1 MIIQATDKELPA
13 WLSLSALGAV
23 VTLSRPSEA
32 NGIKVETLTLRAPAV
47 REVRAADR
55 ASNGDDEQRELM
67 LFAGLAE
74 VGLKDLEGLK
84 LVDYRRVQA
93 AYSRLAPDTD
103 YSTSMPSWLSVT
115 TDNVLVTLSCPSE
128 INGVTV
134 DKLALRSPTVRDV
147 RSANLEAGGDDEQRE
162 LVLFAELAGAP
173 VADLEGLK
181 LVDFNRLQ
189 AGYFRMDQDNGV

>member
-1 MIIQATDKELPA
+1 MTQAIAKNLPA
-13 WLSLSALGAV
+13 WLSLSADGAV
-23 VTLSRPSEA
+23 VTLTRPSQA
-32 NGIKVETLTLRAPAV
+32 NSIDVETLNLRTPTV

-55 ASNGDDEQRELM
+55 AANGDDEQRELM

-84 LVDYRRVQA
+84 LTDYRRVQT
-93 AYSRLAPDTD
+93 AYSHLVPKTD
-103 YSTSMPSWLSVT
+103 YSDSMPAWLSLT
-115 TDNVLVTLSCPSE
+115 TDQVLVTLSCPSE

-134 DKLALRSPTVRDV
+134 DKLALRSPTVGDV
-147 RSANLEAGGDDEQRE
+147 RAANREVGGDDEQRE
-162 LVLFAELAGAP
+162 LVLFAALSGAR

-189 AGYFRMDQDNGV
+189 AGYFRMDNDDGL

>member
-1 MIIQATDKELPA
+1 MTQVNDKKLPV
-13 WLSLSALGAV
+13 WLVVTPESAV
-23 VTLSRPSEA
+23 VTLSRPSDA
-32 NGIKVETLTLRAPAV
+32 NGVKVETLTLRAPAV

-93 AYSRLAPDTD
+93 AYARLAPDTD

-147 RSANLEAGGDDEQRE
+147 RSANREAGGDDEQRE
-162 LVLFAELAGAP
+162 LVLFAALAGAP

>member
-1 MIIQATDKELPA
+1 MTQAIAQNLPA
-13 WLSLSALGAV
+13 WLSLSAHGAV
-23 VTLSRPSEA
+23 VTLTRPTKA
-32 NGIKVETLTLRAPAV
+32 NSIDVEMLNLRNPTV

-55 ASNGDDEQRELM
+55 AANGDDEQRELM

-84 LVDYRRVQA
+84 LTDYRRVQT
-93 AYSRLAPDTD
+93 AYSHLVPKTD
-103 YSTSMPSWLSVT
+103 YSDSMPAWLSLT
-115 TDNVLVTLSCPSE
+115 TDQVLVTLSCPSE

-134 DKLALRSPTVRDV
+134 DKLALRSPTVGDV
-147 RSANLEAGGDDEQRE
+147 RAANREVGGDDEQRE
-162 LVLFAELAGAP
+162 LVLFAALSGAR

-189 AGYFRMDQDNGV
+189 AGYFRMDNDDGL

>member
-1 MIIQATDKELPA
+1 MTQVIAKTLPA
-13 WLSLSALGAV
+13 WLSLSAVGAV
-23 VTLSRPSEA
+23 VTLTRPSQA
-32 NGIKVETLTLRAPAV
+32 NSIDVETLNLRNPTV

-55 ASNGDDEQRELM
+55 AANGDDEQRELM

-84 LVDYRRVQA
+84 LTDYRRVQT
-93 AYSRLAPDTD
+93 AYSYLVPKTD
-103 YSTSMPSWLSVT
+103 YSDSMPAWLSLT
-115 TDNVLVTLSCPSE
+115 TDQVLVTLSCPSE

-134 DKLALRSPTVRDV
+134 DKLALRSPTVGDV
-147 RSANLEAGGDDEQRE
+147 RAANREVGGDDEQRE
-162 LVLFAELAGAP
+162 LVLFAALSGAP

-189 AGYFRMDQDNGV
+189 AGYFRMDDDDGL

>member
-1 MIIQATDKELPA
+1 MTQVIAKNLPV
-13 WLSLSALGAV
+13 WLSLSAVGAV
-23 VTLSRPSEA
+23 VTLTRPSQA
-32 NGIKVETLTLRAPAV
+32 NSIDVETLNLRNPTV

-55 ASNGDDEQRELM
+55 AANGDDEQRELM

-84 LVDYRRVQA
+84 LTDYRRVQT
-93 AYSRLAPDTD
+93 AYSHLVPKTD
-103 YSTSMPSWLSVT
+103 YSDSMPAWLSLT
-115 TDNVLVTLSCPSE
+115 TDQVLVTLSCPSE

-134 DKLALRSPTVRDV
+134 DKLALRSPTVGDV
-147 RSANLEAGGDDEQRE
+147 RAANREVGGDDEQRE
-162 LVLFAELAGAP
+162 LVLFAALSGAH

-189 AGYFRMDQDNGV
+189 AGYFRMDNDDGL

>member
-1 MIIQATDKELPA
+1 MTQAIAKNLPT
-13 WLSLSALGAV
+13 WLSLSAAGAV
-23 VTLSRPSEA
+23 VTLTRPSQA
-32 NGIKVETLTLRAPAV
+32 NSIDVETLSLRNPTV

-55 ASNGDDEQRELM
+55 AANGDDEQRELM

-84 LVDYRRVQA
+84 LTDYRRVQT
-93 AYSRLAPDTD
+93 AYSHLVPKTD
-103 YSTSMPSWLSVT
+103 YSDSMPAWLSLT
-115 TDNVLVTLSCPSE
+115 TDQVLVTLSCPSE

-134 DKLALRSPTVRDV
+134 DKLALRSPTVGDV
-147 RSANLEAGGDDEQRE
+147 RAANREVGGDDEQRE
-162 LVLFAELAGAP
+162 LVLFAALSGAP

-189 AGYFRMDQDNGV
+189 AGYFRMDNDDGL

>member
-1 MIIQATDKELPA
+1 MTQVNDKKLPV
-13 WLSLSALGAV
+13 WLVVTPESAI
-23 VTLSRPSEA
+23 VTLSRPSDA
-32 NGIKVETLTLRAPAV
+32 NGVKVETLTLRAPAV

-115 TDNVLVTLSCPSE
+115 TDKVLVTLSCPSE

-147 RSANLEAGGDDEQRE
+147 RSANREAGGDDEQRE

>member
-1 MIIQATDKELPA
+1 MNQAIAKNLPA
-13 WLSLSALGAV
+13 WLSLSAVGAV
-23 VTLSRPSEA
+23 VTLTRPSQA
-32 NGIKVETLTLRAPAV
+32 NSIDVETFNLRNPTV

-55 ASNGDDEQRELM
+55 AANGDDEQRELM

-84 LVDYRRVQA
+84 LTDYRRVQT
-93 AYSRLAPDTD
+93 AYSHLVPKTD
-103 YSTSMPSWLSVT
+103 YSDSTPAWLSLT
-115 TDNVLVTLSCPSE
+115 TDQVLVTLSCPSE

-134 DKLALRSPTVRDV
+134 DKLVLRSPTVGDV
-147 RSANLEAGGDDEQRE
+147 RAANREVGGDDEQRE
-162 LVLFAELAGAP
+162 LVLFAALSGAP

-189 AGYFRMDQDNGV
+189 AGYFRMDNDDGL

>member
-1 MIIQATDKELPA
+1 MTQATAKNLPA
-13 WLSLSALGAV
+13 WLSISALSAV
-23 VTLSRPSEA
+23 VTLSRPSQA
-32 NGIKVETLTLRAPAV
+32 NSIDVDTLTLRAPTV
-47 REVRAADR
+47 REVRSADR
-55 ASNGDDEQRELM
+55 AANGDDEQRELM

-84 LVDYRRVQA
+84 LTDYRRVQA
-93 AYSRLAPDTD
+93 AYSHLVPSTD
-103 YSTSMPSWLSVT
+103 YSTSTPSWLSLT
-115 TDNVLVTLSCPSE
+115 TDQVLVTLSCPSE

-147 RSANLEAGGDDEQRE
+147 RAANRDAGGDDEQRE
-162 LVLFAELAGAP
+162 LVLFAGLAGAP

-189 AGYFRMDQDNGV
+189 AGYFRMDNDNGL

>member
-1 MIIQATDKELPA
+1 MTQAIAKNLPA
-13 WLSLSALGAV
+13 WLSLSEVGAV
-23 VTLSRPSEA
+23 VTLTRPSQA
-32 NGIKVETLTLRAPAV
+32 NSIDVEMLNLRNPTV

-55 ASNGDDEQRELM
+55 AANGDDEQRELM

-84 LVDYRRVQA
+84 LTDYRRVQT
-93 AYSRLAPDTD
+93 AYSHLVPKTD
-103 YSTSMPSWLSVT
+103 YSDSMPAWLSLT
-115 TDNVLVTLSCPSE
+115 TDQVLVTLSCPSE

-134 DKLALRSPTVRDV
+134 DKLALRSPTVGDV
-147 RSANLEAGGDDEQRE
+147 RAANREVGGDDEQRE
-162 LVLFAELAGAP
+162 LVLFAALSGAP

-189 AGYFRMDQDNGV
+189 AGYFRMDNDDGL

>member
-1 MIIQATDKELPA
+1 MTQASAKKLPEWLKITDEA
-13 WLSLSALGAV
+13 AA

-32 NGIKVETLTLRAPAV
+32 NGIKVDTLTLRGPAV

-74 VGLKDLEGLK
+74 WGVKDLEGLK
-84 LVDYRRVQA
+84 LVDYRRLQV
-93 AYSRLAPDTD
+93 AYSHLVPDTD
-103 YSTSMPSWLSVT
+103 YSESTPTWLSVT
-115 TDNVLVTLSCPSE
+115 TDNVLVTFSCPTV

-134 DKLALRSPTVRDV
+134 DKLTLRSPTVRDV
-147 RSANLEAGGDDEQRE
+147 RSANRDAGGDDEQRE
-162 LVLFAELAGAP
+162 LLLFAELSGAP

>member
-1 MIIQATDKELPA
+1 MTQVIAKNLPA

-23 VTLSRPSEA
+23 VTLTRPSKA
-32 NGIKVETLTLRAPAV
+32 NSIDVEMLNLRNPTV

-55 ASNGDDEQRELM
+55 AANGDDEQRELM

-84 LVDYRRVQA
+84 LTDYRRVQT
-93 AYSRLAPDTD
+93 AYSHLVPKTD
-103 YSTSMPSWLSVT
+103 YSNSMPAWLSLT
-115 TDNVLVTLSCPSE
+115 TDQVLVTLSCPSE

-134 DKLALRSPTVRDV
+134 DKLALRSPTVGDV
-147 RSANLEAGGDDEQRE
+147 RAANREVGGDDEQRE
-162 LVLFAELAGAP
+162 LVLFAALSGAP

-189 AGYFRMDQDNGV
+189 AGYFRMDNDDGL

>member
-1 MIIQATDKELPA
+1 MTQVIAKTLPA
-13 WLSLSALGAV
+13 WLSLSAIGAV
-23 VTLSRPSEA
+23 VTLTRPSQANSVDVEA
-32 NGIKVETLTLRAPAV
+32 LNLRNPTM

-55 ASNGDDEQRELM
+55 AANGDDEQRELM

-84 LVDYRRVQA
+84 LTDYRRVQT
-93 AYSRLAPDTD
+93 AYSHLVPKTD
-103 YSTSMPSWLSVT
+103 YSDSMPAWLSLT
-115 TDNVLVTLSCPSE
+115 TDQVLVTLSCPSE

-134 DKLALRSPTVRDV
+134 DKLALRSPTVGDV
-147 RSANLEAGGDDEQRE
+147 RAANREVGGDDEQRE
-162 LVLFAELAGAP
+162 LVLFAALSGAS

-189 AGYFRMDQDNGV
+189 AGYFRMDNDDGL

>member
-1 MIIQATDKELPA
+1 MTKVNATNLPA
-13 WLSLSALGAV
+13 WLSLSALNAV
-23 VTLSRPSEA
+23 VTLTRPSQA
-32 NGIKVETLTLRAPAV
+32 NSVDVETLTLRNPTV

-55 ASNGDDEQRELM
+55 AANGDDEQRELM

-84 LVDYRRVQA
+84 LADYRRVQA
-93 AYSRLAPDTD
+93 AYSHLVPKTD
-103 YSTSMPSWLSVT
+103 YSDSMPAWLSLT
-115 TDNVLVTLSCPSE
+115 TDQVLVTLSCPSE

-134 DKLALRSPTVRDV
+134 DKLALRSPTVGDV
-147 RSANLEAGGDDEQRE
+147 RAANRAVGGDDEQRE
-162 LVLFAELAGAP
+162 LVLFAALSGAP

-189 AGYFRMDQDNGV
+189 AGYFRMDNDDGL

>member
-1 MIIQATDKELPA
+1 MKATDKALPV
-13 WLSLSALGAV
+13 WLAVSAIAAV
-23 VTLSRPSEA
+23 VTLTRPSDA
-32 NGIKVETLTLRAPAV
+32 NGVKVETLTLRAPIV

-55 ASNGDDEQRELM
+55 ASNGDEEQRELM

-93 AYSRLAPDTD
+93 AYSHLAPDTD
-103 YSTSMPSWLSVT
+103 YSTSMPAWLSIT

-147 RSANLEAGGDDEQRE
+147 RAASREAGGDDEQRE
-162 LVLFAELAGAP
+162 LVLFAALAGAP
-173 VADLEGLK
+173 VTDLEGLK

-189 AGYFRMDQDNGV
+189 AGYFRMDQDHGV

>member
-1 MIIQATDKELPA
+1 MTQALAKNVPA
-13 WLSLSALGAV
+13 WLSLSALNAV
-23 VTLSRPSEA
+23 VTLTRPSQANSVDVEA
-32 NGIKVETLTLRAPAV
+32 LTLRAPTV

-55 ASNGDDEQRELM
+55 AANGDDEQRELM

-84 LVDYRRVQA
+84 LADYRRVQS
-93 AYSRLAPDTD
+93 AYSHLVPSTD
-103 YSTSMPSWLSVT
+103 YSKSMPAWLSLT
-115 TDNVLVTLSCPSE
+115 TDQVLVTLSCPSE

-134 DKLALRSPTVRDV
+134 DKLALRSPTVGDV
-147 RSANLEAGGDDEQRE
+147 RAANREVSGDDEQRE
-162 LVLFAELAGAP
+162 LVLFAALSGAS

-189 AGYFRMDQDNGV
+189 AGYFRMDNDDGL

>member
-1 MIIQATDKELPA
+1 MTKVIATNLPA
-13 WLSLSALGAV
+13 WLSLSALSAV
-23 VTLSRPSEA
+23 VTLTRPSQA
-32 NGIKVETLTLRAPAV
+32 NSVDVETLTLRNPTV

-55 ASNGDDEQRELM
+55 AANGDDEQRELM

-84 LVDYRRVQA
+84 LADYRRVQA
-93 AYSRLAPDTD
+93 AYSHLVPKTD
-103 YSTSMPSWLSVT
+103 YSDSMPAWLSLT
-115 TDNVLVTLSCPSE
+115 TDQVLVTLSCPSE

-134 DKLALRSPTVRDV
+134 DKLALRSPTVGDV
-147 RSANLEAGGDDEQRE
+147 RAANRAVGGDDEQRE
-162 LVLFAELAGAP
+162 LVLFAALSGAA

-189 AGYFRMDQDNGV
+189 AGYFRMDNDDGL

>member
-1 MIIQATDKELPA
+1 MTQVNDKKLPV
-13 WLSLSALGAV
+13 WLAVTAESAV
-23 VTLSRPSEA
+23 VTLSRPSDA
-32 NGIKVETLTLRAPAV
+32 NGVKVETLTLRAPAV

-147 RSANLEAGGDDEQRE
+147 RAANREAGGDDEQRE

>member
-1 MIIQATDKELPA
+1 MTQAIAKNLPA
-13 WLSLSALGAV
+13 WLSVSALGAV
-23 VTLSRPSEA
+23 VTLTRPSKA
-32 NGIKVETLTLRAPAV
+32 NSIDVETLNLRNPTV

-55 ASNGDDEQRELM
+55 AANGDDEQRELM

-84 LVDYRRVQA
+84 LTDYRRVQT
-93 AYSRLAPDTD
+93 AYSHLVPKTD
-103 YSTSMPSWLSVT
+103 YSDSMPAWLSLT
-115 TDNVLVTLSCPSE
+115 TDQVLVTLSCPSE

-134 DKLALRSPTVRDV
+134 DKLALRSPTVGDV
-147 RSANLEAGGDDEQRE
+147 RAANREVGGDDEQRE
-162 LVLFAELAGAP
+162 LVLFAALSGAL

-189 AGYFRMDQDNGV
+189 AGYFRMDNDDGL

>member
-1 MIIQATDKELPA
+1 MTQATAKNLPA

-23 VTLSRPSEA
+23 VTLTRPSQA
-32 NGIKVETLTLRAPAV
+32 NSIDVETLNLRNPNV

-55 ASNGDDEQRELM
+55 AANGDDEQRELM

-84 LVDYRRVQA
+84 LTDYRRVQT
-93 AYSRLAPDTD
+93 AYSHLVPKTD
-103 YSTSMPSWLSVT
+103 YSDSMPAWLSLT
-115 TDNVLVTLSCPSE
+115 TDQVLVTLSCPSE

-134 DKLALRSPTVRDV
+134 DKLALRSPTVGDV
-147 RSANLEAGGDDEQRE
+147 RAANREVGGDDEQRE
-162 LVLFAELAGAP
+162 LVLFAALSGAP

-189 AGYFRMDQDNGV
+189 AGYFRMDNDDGL

>member
-1 MIIQATDKELPA
+1 MTQAIAKNLPA
-13 WLSLSALGAV
+13 WLLLSAAGAV
-23 VTLSRPSEA
+23 VTLTRPSQA
-32 NGIKVETLTLRAPAV
+32 NSIDVETLNLRNPTV

-55 ASNGDDEQRELM
+55 AANGDDEQRELM

-84 LVDYRRVQA
+84 LTDYRRVQT
-93 AYSRLAPDTD
+93 AYSHLVPKTD
-103 YSTSMPSWLSVT
+103 YSDSMPAWLSLT
-115 TDNVLVTLSCPSE
+115 TDQVLVTLSCPSE

-134 DKLALRSPTVRDV
+134 DKLALRSPTVGDV
-147 RSANLEAGGDDEQRE
+147 RAANREVGGDDEQRE
-162 LVLFAELAGAP
+162 LVLFAALSGAP

-189 AGYFRMDQDNGV
+189 AGYFRMDNDDGL

>member
-1 MIIQATDKELPA
+1 MNQATDKKVPA
-13 WLSLSALGAV
+13 WLSLSALAAV
-23 VTLSRPSEA
+23 VTLTRPSNA
-32 NGIKVETLTLRAPAV
+32 NGVPVETLTLRAPIV

-55 ASNGDDEQRELM
+55 ASNGDEEQRELM

-84 LVDYRRVQA
+84 LADYRRVQA
-93 AYSRLAPDTD
+93 AYAHLVPNTD
-103 YSTSMPSWLSVT
+103 YSASMPSWLSVT
-115 TDNVLVTLSCPSE
+115 TDQALVTLSGPSE

-134 DKLALRSPTVRDV
+134 DKLALRSPTVGDV
-147 RSANLEAGGDDEQRE
+147 RSANRETGGDDEQRE
-162 LVLFAELAGAP
+162 LVLFAALADAP

-189 AGYFRMDQDNGV
+189 AGYFRMDQDDGV